1 MTKYYISKNR
11 RNNMAIPD
19 TYDLVLPLLEIIKD
33 KDEYKVQEIIDDVI
47 EYIDISD
54 EDKEIRLPN
63 NEPVINSRI
72 STANTYLKKA
82 ELIES
87 NRFMYYNITEE
98 GLNVLSD
105 NPEVITEEDLMK
117 YDGFREYK
125 NIFIHDDTKDLDIN
139 ELNPTDALRE
149 SFKKQMESVQ
159 KEIEDEMKE
168 ENKKTSNK
176 KYFQSKENSNSD
188 KVFGIKA
195 NREKIKEKDDDEEDE
210 KYSRCHHKKHH
221 GRGKCHHKHDKDKC
235 KCHKH
240 GKGKCRCHHKK
251 VVFNIEFSPAE
262 ELLNYAE
269 LLEKGYLTKEEFEKK
284 KEELLKIEYKI

>member
-1 MTKYYISKNR
+1 
-11 RNNMAIPD
+11 MAIPE

-33 KDEYKVQEIIDDVI
+33 KDEYKVQEITEEVID
-47 EYIDISD
+47 YIDISD
-54 EDKEIRLPN
+54 EDKEITLPN

-87 NRFMYYNITEE
+87 NRFMYFNITEE
-98 GLNVLSD
+98 GLRLLD
-105 NPEVITEEDLMK
+105 ENPDKITEEDLME

-125 NIFIHDDTKDLDIN
+125 KVFIHDDTKDLDIN

-159 KEIEDEMKE
+159 KEIEDDMKE
-168 ENKKTSNK
+168 ENKKAQNK
-176 KYFQSKENSNSD
+176 KYFQSKEYADSN

-195 NREKIKEKDDDEEDE
+195 DREKIKDKEDDDEE
-210 KYSRCHHKKHH
+210 YSKCHHKKHKH
-221 GRGKCHHKHDKDKC
+221 GKGKGKCHHKHDKDKC
-235 KCHKH
+235 RCHKH
-240 GKGKCRCHHKK
+240 GHGKCKCHRKK

-262 ELLNYAE
+262 ELLNYAK

-284 KEELLKIEYKI
+284 KEELLNIEYKI

>member
-1 MTKYYISKNR
+1 
-11 RNNMAIPD
+11 MAIPE

-33 KDEYKVQEIIDDVI
+33 KDEYKVQEVTEEVID
-47 EYIDISD
+47 YIDISD
-54 EDKEIRLPN
+54 EDKEITLPN

-87 NRFMYYNITEE
+87 NRFMYFNITEE
-98 GLNVLSD
+98 GLRLLD
-105 NPEVITEEDLMK
+105 ENPDKITEEDLME

-125 NIFIHDDTKDLDIN
+125 KVFIHDDTKDLDIN

-159 KEIEDEMKE
+159 KEIEDDMKE
-168 ENKKTSNK
+168 ENKKAQNK
-176 KYFQSKENSNSD
+176 KYFQSKEYDDSN

-195 NREKIKEKDDDEEDE
+195 NREKIKDKEDDDEE
-210 KYSRCHHKKHH
+210 YSKCHHKKHRH
-221 GRGKCHHKHDKDKC
+221 GKGKGKCHHKHDKDKC

-240 GKGKCRCHHKK
+240 GHGKCRCHHKK

-284 KEELLKIEYKI
+284 KEELLNIEYKI

>member
-1 MTKYYISKNR
+1 
-11 RNNMAIPD
+11 MAIPE

-33 KDEYKVQEIIDDVI
+33 KDEYKVQEVTEEVID
-47 EYIDISD
+47 YIDISD
-54 EDKEIRLPN
+54 EDKEITLPN

-87 NRFMYYNITEE
+87 NRFMYFNITEE
-98 GLNVLSD
+98 GLRLLD
-105 NPEVITEEDLMK
+105 ENPDKITEEDLME

-125 NIFIHDDTKDLDIN
+125 KVFIHDDTKNLDIN

-159 KEIEDEMKE
+159 KEIEDDMKE
-168 ENKKTSNK
+168 ENKKAQNK
-176 KYFQSKENSNSD
+176 KYFQSKEYDDSN

-195 NREKIKEKDDDEEDE
+195 DREKIKDKEDDDEE
-210 KYSRCHHKKHH
+210 YSKCHHKKHKH
-221 GRGKCHHKHDKDKC
+221 GKGKGKCHHKHDKDKC
-235 KCHKH
+235 RCHKH
-240 GKGKCRCHHKK
+240 GHGKCKCHRKK

-284 KEELLKIEYKI
+284 KEELLNIEYKI

>member
-1 MTKYYISKNR
+1 
-11 RNNMAIPD
+11 MAIPE

-33 KDEYKVQEIIDDVI
+33 KDEYKVQEVTEEVID
-47 EYIDISD
+47 YIDISD
-54 EDKEIRLPN
+54 EDKEITLPN

-87 NRFMYYNITEE
+87 NRFMYFNITEE
-98 GLNVLSD
+98 GLRLLD
-105 NPEVITEEDLMK
+105 ENPDKITEEDLME

-125 NIFIHDDTKDLDIN
+125 KVFIHDDTKNLDIN

-159 KEIEDEMKE
+159 KEIEDDMKE
-168 ENKKTSNK
+168 ENKKAQNK
-176 KYFQSKENSNSD
+176 KYFQSKEYADSN

-195 NREKIKEKDDDEEDE
+195 DREKIKDKEDDDEE
-210 KYSRCHHKKHH
+210 YSKCHHKKHRH
-221 GRGKCHHKHDKDKC
+221 GKGKGKCHHKHDKDKC
-235 KCHKH
+235 RCHKH
-240 GKGKCRCHHKK
+240 GHGKCKCHRKK

-284 KEELLKIEYKI
+284 KEELLNIEYKI

>member
-1 MTKYYISKNR
+1 
-11 RNNMAIPD
+11 MAIPE

-33 KDEYKVQEIIDDVI
+33 KDEYKVQEVTEEVID
-47 EYIDISD
+47 YIDISD
-54 EDKEIRLPN
+54 EDKEITLPN

-87 NRFMYYNITEE
+87 NRFMYFNITEE
-98 GLNVLSD
+98 GLRLLD
-105 NPEVITEEDLMK
+105 ENPDKITEEDLME

-125 NIFIHDDTKDLDIN
+125 KVFIHDDTKDLDIN

-159 KEIEDEMKE
+159 KEIEDDMKE
-168 ENKKTSNK
+168 ENKKAQNK
-176 KYFQSKENSNSD
+176 KYFQSKEYADSN

-195 NREKIKEKDDDEEDE
+195 DREKIKDKEDDDEE
-210 KYSRCHHKKHH
+210 YSKCHHKKHKH
-221 GRGKCHHKHDKDKC
+221 GKGKGKCHHKHDKDKC
-235 KCHKH
+235 RCHKH
-240 GKGKCRCHHKK
+240 GHGKCKCHHKQ

-262 ELLNYAE
+262 ELLNYAK

-284 KEELLKIEYKI
+284 KEELLNIEYKI

>member
-1 MTKYYISKNR
+1 
-11 RNNMAIPD
+11 MAIPE

-33 KDEYKVQEIIDDVI
+33 KDEYKVQEVTEEVID
-47 EYIDISD
+47 YIDISD
-54 EDKEIRLPN
+54 EDKEITLPN

-87 NRFMYYNITEE
+87 NRFMYFNITEE
-98 GLNVLSD
+98 GLRLLD
-105 NPEVITEEDLMK
+105 ENPDKITEEDLME

-125 NIFIHDDTKDLDIN
+125 KVFIHDDTKDLDIN

-159 KEIEDEMKE
+159 KEIEDDMKE
-168 ENKKTSNK
+168 ENKKAQNK
-176 KYFQSKENSNSD
+176 KYFQSKEYDDSN
-188 KVFGIKA
+188 KVFGINA
-195 NREKIKEKDDDEEDE
+195 DREKIKDKEYDDEE
-210 KYSRCHHKKHH
+210 YSKCHHKKHKH
-221 GRGKCHHKHDKDKC
+221 GKGKGKCHHKHDKDKC
-235 KCHKH
+235 RCHKH
-240 GKGKCRCHHKK
+240 GHGKCKCHRKK

-284 KEELLKIEYKI
+284 KEELLNIEYKI

>member
-1 MTKYYISKNR
+1 
-11 RNNMAIPD
+11 MAIPE

-33 KDEYKVQEIIDDVI
+33 KDEYKVQEVTEEVID
-47 EYIDISD
+47 YIDISD
-54 EDKEIRLPN
+54 EDKEITLPN

-87 NRFMYYNITEE
+87 NRFMYFNITEE
-98 GLNVLSD
+98 GLRLLD
-105 NPEVITEEDLMK
+105 ENPDKITEEDLME

-125 NIFIHDDTKDLDIN
+125 KVFIHDDTKDLDIN

-159 KEIEDEMKE
+159 KEIEDDMKE
-168 ENKKTSNK
+168 ENKKAQNK
-176 KYFQSKENSNSD
+176 KYFQSKEYADSN

-195 NREKIKEKDDDEEDE
+195 DREKIKDKEDDDEE
-210 KYSRCHHKKHH
+210 YSKCHHKKHKH
-221 GRGKCHHKHDKDKC
+221 GKGKGKCHHKHDKDKC
-235 KCHKH
+235 RCHKH
-240 GKGKCRCHHKK
+240 GHGKCKCHRKK

-284 KEELLKIEYKI
+284 KEELLNIEYKI

>member
-1 MTKYYISKNR
+1 
-11 RNNMAIPD
+11 MAIPE

-33 KDEYKVQEIIDDVI
+33 KDEYKVQEITEEVID
-47 EYIDISD
+47 YIDISD
-54 EDKEIRLPN
+54 EDKEITLPN

-87 NRFMYYNITEE
+87 NRFMYFNITEE
-98 GLNVLSD
+98 GLRLLD
-105 NPEVITEEDLMK
+105 ENPDKITEEDLME

-125 NIFIHDDTKDLDIN
+125 KVFIHDDTKNLDIN

-159 KEIEDEMKE
+159 KEIEDDMKE
-168 ENKKTSNK
+168 ENKKAQNK
-176 KYFQSKENSNSD
+176 KYFQSKEYADSN

-195 NREKIKEKDDDEEDE
+195 DREKIKDKEDDDEE
-210 KYSRCHHKKHH
+210 YSKCHHKKHKH
-221 GRGKCHHKHDKDKC
+221 GKGKGKCHHKHDKDKC
-235 KCHKH
+235 RCHKH
-240 GKGKCRCHHKK
+240 GHGKCKCHRKK

-262 ELLNYAE
+262 ELLNYAK

-284 KEELLKIEYKI
+284 KEELLNIEYKI

>member
-1 MTKYYISKNR
+1 
-11 RNNMAIPD
+11 MAIPE

-33 KDEYKVQEIIDDVI
+33 KDEYKVQEVTEEVID
-47 EYIDISD
+47 YIDISD
-54 EDKEIRLPN
+54 EDKEITLPN

-87 NRFMYYNITEE
+87 NRFMYFNITEE
-98 GLNVLSD
+98 GLRVLD
-105 NPEVITEEDLMK
+105 ENPEKITEEDLME

-125 NIFIHDDTKDLDIN
+125 KVFIHDDTKDLDIN

-159 KEIEDEMKE
+159 KEIEDDMKE
-168 ENKKTSNK
+168 ENKKAQNK
-176 KYFQSKENSNSD
+176 KYFQSKEYDDSN

-195 NREKIKEKDDDEEDE
+195 DREKIKDKEDDDEE
-210 KYSRCHHKKHH
+210 YSKCHHKKHKH
-221 GRGKCHHKHDKDKC
+221 GKGKGKCHHKHDKDKC
-235 KCHKH
+235 RCHKH
-240 GKGKCRCHHKK
+240 GHGKCKCKCHRKK
-251 VVFNIEFSPAE
+251 VVFNIEFSPAD
-262 ELLNYAE
+262 ELLNYAK

-284 KEELLKIEYKI
+284 KEELLNIEYKI

>member
-1 MTKYYISKNR
+1 
-11 RNNMAIPD
+11 MAIPE

-33 KDEYKVQEIIDDVI
+33 KDEYKVQEITEEVID
-47 EYIDISD
+47 YIDISD

-87 NRFMYYNITEE
+87 NRFMYFNITEE
-98 GLNVLSD
+98 GLRVLD
-105 NPEVITEEDLMK
+105 ENPDKITEEDLME

-125 NIFIHDDTKDLDIN
+125 NVFIHDDTKDLDIN

-168 ENKKTSNK
+168 EKRSSSNK
-176 KYFQSKENSNSD
+176 KYFQSKEYDDSN

-195 NREKIKEKDDDEEDE
+195 NRENIRDKEDDDEE
-210 KYSRCHHKKHH
+210 SS
-221 GRGKCHHKHDKDKC
+221 KCHHKGHGHGKGKGKCHKRGHGKC

-240 GKGKCRCHHKK
+240 GKCKCHHKK
-251 VVFNIEFSPAE
+251 VIFNIEFSPAE

-269 LLEKGYLTKEEFEKK
+269 LLEKAYITKEEFEKK
-284 KEELLKIEYKI
+284 KEELLNIEYKL

>member
-1 MTKYYISKNR
+1 
-11 RNNMAIPD
+11 MAIPE

-33 KDEYKVQEIIDDVI
+33 KDEYKVQED
-47 EYIDISD
+47 YIDISD
-54 EDKEIRLPN
+54 EDKEITLPN

-87 NRFMYYNITEE
+87 NRFMYFNITEE
-98 GLNVLSD
+98 GLRLLD
-105 NPEVITEEDLMK
+105 ENPDKITEEDLME

-125 NIFIHDDTKDLDIN
+125 KVFIHDDTKDLDIN

-159 KEIEDEMKE
+159 KEIEDDMKE
-168 ENKKTSNK
+168 ENKKAQNK
-176 KYFQSKENSNSD
+176 KYFQSKEYADSN

-195 NREKIKEKDDDEEDE
+195 DREKIKDKEDDDEE
-210 KYSRCHHKKHH
+210 YSKCHHKKHKH
-221 GRGKCHHKHDKDKC
+221 GKGKGKCHHKHDKDKC
-235 KCHKH
+235 RCHKH
-240 GKGKCRCHHKK
+240 GHGKCKCHRKK

-262 ELLNYAE
+262 ELLNYAR

-284 KEELLKIEYKI
+284 KEELLNIEYKI

>member
-1 MTKYYISKNR
+1 
-11 RNNMAIPD
+11 MAIPE

-33 KDEYKVQEIIDDVI
+33 KDEYKVQEITEEVID
-47 EYIDISD
+47 YIDISD
-54 EDKEIRLPN
+54 EEKEIRLPN

-98 GLNVLSD
+98 GLKVLDD
-105 NPEVITEEDLMK
+105 NPDKITEEDLME

-125 NIFIHDDTKDLDIN
+125 NVFIHDDTKDLDIN

-159 KEIEDEMKE
+159 KEIEEDMKE
-168 ENKKTSNK
+168 ENKKTQNK
-176 KYFQSKENSNSD
+176 KYFQSKEYDDSN

-195 NREKIKEKDDDEEDE
+195 NRENIKDKKED
-210 KYSRCHHKKHH
+210 KYSKCHDKKHKH
-221 GRGKCHHKHDKDKC
+221 HHKH
-235 KCHKH
+235 
-240 GKGKCRCHHKK
+240 KK
-251 VVFNIEFSPAE
+251 LVLNIEFSPAE
-262 ELLNYAE
+262 ELLKYAE
-269 LLEKGYLTKEEFEKK
+269 LFEKGYITKEEFEKK
-284 KEELLKIEYKI
+284 KEELLNIEYKI

>member
-1 MTKYYISKNR
+1 
-11 RNNMAIPD
+11 MAIPE

-33 KDEYKVQEIIDDVI
+33 KDEYKVSEIIDEVI
-47 EYIDISD
+47 DYIDLAD

-63 NEPVINSRI
+63 NEPLINSRI

-87 NRFMYYNITEE
+87 NRFMYFNISEE

-105 NPEVITEEDLMK
+105 KPAKITEDDLME

-125 NIFIHDDTKDLDIN
+125 KVFIHDDTKDLDIN

-159 KEIEDEMKE
+159 KEIEEEMKE
-168 ENKKTSNK
+168 ENKKASNK
-176 KYFQSKENSNSD
+176 KYFQSKEYDSED

-195 NREKIKEKDDDEEDE
+195 NRDKKVDDD
-210 KYSRCHHKKHH
+210 KYSKCHDKKHKH
-221 GRGKCHHKHDKDKC
+221 HHKH
-235 KCHKH
+235 
-240 GKGKCRCHHKK
+240 KK
-251 VVFNIEFSPAE
+251 LVLNIEFSPAE
-262 ELLNYAE
+262 ELKTYAE
-269 LLEKGYLTKEEFEKK
+269 LFEKGYLTKEEFEKK
-284 KEELLKIEYKI
+284 KEELLKIEYTL

>member
-1 MTKYYISKNR
+1 
-11 RNNMAIPD
+11 MAIPE

-33 KDEYKVQEIIDDVI
+33 KDEYKVQEITEEVID
-47 EYIDISD
+47 YIDISD
-54 EDKEIRLPN
+54 EDKEITLPN

-87 NRFMYYNITEE
+87 NRFMYFNITEE
-98 GLNVLSD
+98 GLRLLD
-105 NPEVITEEDLMK
+105 ENPDKITEEDLME

-125 NIFIHDDTKDLDIN
+125 KVFIHDDTKNLDIN

-159 KEIEDEMKE
+159 KEIEDDMKE
-168 ENKKTSNK
+168 ENKKAQNK
-176 KYFQSKENSNSD
+176 KYFQSKEYADSN

-195 NREKIKEKDDDEEDE
+195 DREKIKDKEDDDEE
-210 KYSRCHHKKHH
+210 YSKCHHKKHKH
-221 GRGKCHHKHDKDKC
+221 GKGKGKCHHKHDKDKC
-235 KCHKH
+235 RCHKH
-240 GKGKCRCHHKK
+240 GHGKCKCKCHRKK

-284 KEELLKIEYKI
+284 KEELLNIEYKI

>member
-1 MTKYYISKNR
+1 
-11 RNNMAIPD
+11 MAIPE

-33 KDEYKVQEIIDDVI
+33 KDEYKVQEITEEVID
-47 EYIDISD
+47 YIDISD
-54 EDKEIRLPN
+54 EDKEITLPN

-87 NRFMYYNITEE
+87 NRFMYFNITEE
-98 GLNVLSD
+98 GLRLLD
-105 NPEVITEEDLMK
+105 ENPDKITEEDLME

-125 NIFIHDDTKDLDIN
+125 KVFIHDDTKDLDIN

-159 KEIEDEMKE
+159 KEIEDDMKE
-168 ENKKTSNK
+168 ENKKAQNK
-176 KYFQSKENSNSD
+176 KYFQSKEYDDSN

-195 NREKIKEKDDDEEDE
+195 DREKIKDKEDDDEE
-210 KYSRCHHKKHH
+210 YSKCHHKKHKH
-221 GRGKCHHKHDKDKC
+221 GKGKGKCHHKHDKDKC
-235 KCHKH
+235 RCHKH
-240 GKGKCRCHHKK
+240 GHGKCKCHRKK

-284 KEELLKIEYKI
+284 KEELLNIEYKI

>member
-1 MTKYYISKNR
+1 
-11 RNNMAIPD
+11 MAIPE

-33 KDEYKVQEIIDDVI
+33 KDEYKVQEVTEEVID
-47 EYIDISD
+47 YIDISD
-54 EDKEIRLPN
+54 EDKEITLPN

-87 NRFMYYNITEE
+87 NRFMYFNITEE
-98 GLNVLSD
+98 GLRLLD
-105 NPEVITEEDLMK
+105 ENPDKITEEDLME

-125 NIFIHDDTKDLDIN
+125 KVFIHDDTKDLDIN

-159 KEIEDEMKE
+159 KEIEDDMKE
-168 ENKKTSNK
+168 ENKKAQNK
-176 KYFQSKENSNSD
+176 KYFQSKEYADSN

-195 NREKIKEKDDDEEDE
+195 DREKIKDKEDDDEE
-210 KYSRCHHKKHH
+210 YSKCHHKKHRH
-221 GRGKCHHKHDKDKC
+221 SKGKGKCHHKHDKDKC
-235 KCHKH
+235 RCHKH
-240 GKGKCRCHHKK
+240 GHGKCKCHRKK

-262 ELLNYAE
+262 ELLNYAR

-284 KEELLKIEYKI
+284 KEELLNIEYKI

>member
-1 MTKYYISKNR
+1 
-11 RNNMAIPD
+11 MAIPE

-33 KDEYKVQEIIDDVI
+33 KDEYKVQEVTEEVID
-47 EYIDISD
+47 YIDISD
-54 EDKEIRLPN
+54 EDKEITLPN

-87 NRFMYYNITEE
+87 NRFMYFNITEE
-98 GLNVLSD
+98 GLRLLD
-105 NPEVITEEDLMK
+105 ENPDKITEEDLME

-125 NIFIHDDTKDLDIN
+125 KVFIHDDTKNLDIN

-159 KEIEDEMKE
+159 KEIEDDMKE
-168 ENKKTSNK
+168 ENKKAQNK
-176 KYFQSKENSNSD
+176 KYFQSKEYADSN

-195 NREKIKEKDDDEEDE
+195 DREKIKDKEDDDEE
-210 KYSRCHHKKHH
+210 YSKCHHKKHKH
-221 GRGKCHHKHDKDKC
+221 GKGKGKCHHKHDKDKC
-235 KCHKH
+235 RCHKH
-240 GKGKCRCHHKK
+240 GHGKCKCHRKK

-284 KEELLKIEYKI
+284 KEELLNIEYKI

>member
-1 MTKYYISKNR
+1 
-11 RNNMAIPD
+11 MAIPE

-33 KDEYKVQEIIDDVI
+33 KDEYKVQEVTEEVID
-47 EYIDISD
+47 YIDISD
-54 EDKEIRLPN
+54 EDKEITLPN

-87 NRFMYYNITEE
+87 NRFMYFNITEE
-98 GLNVLSD
+98 GLRLLD
-105 NPEVITEEDLMK
+105 ENPDKITEEDLME

-125 NIFIHDDTKDLDIN
+125 KVFIHDDTKNLDIN

-159 KEIEDEMKE
+159 KEIEDDMKE
-168 ENKKTSNK
+168 ENKKAQNK
-176 KYFQSKENSNSD
+176 KYFQSKEYADSN

-195 NREKIKEKDDDEEDE
+195 DREKIKDKEDDDEE
-210 KYSRCHHKKHH
+210 YSKCHHKKHRH
-221 GRGKCHHKHDKDKC
+221 SKGKGKCHHKHDKDKC
-235 KCHKH
+235 RCHKH
-240 GKGKCRCHHKK
+240 GHGKCKCKCHRNKE
-251 VVFNIEFSPAE
+251 VFNIEFSPAE

-284 KEELLKIEYKI
+284 KEELLNIEYKI

>member
-1 MTKYYISKNR
+1 
-11 RNNMAIPD
+11 MAIPE

-33 KDEYKVQEIIDDVI
+33 KDEYKVQEVTEEVID
-47 EYIDISD
+47 YIDISD
-54 EDKEIRLPN
+54 EDKEITLPN

-87 NRFMYYNITEE
+87 NRFMYFNITEE
-98 GLNVLSD
+98 GLRLLD
-105 NPEVITEEDLMK
+105 ENPDKITEEDLME

-125 NIFIHDDTKDLDIN
+125 KVFIHDDTKNLDIN

-159 KEIEDEMKE
+159 KEIEDDMKE
-168 ENKKTSNK
+168 ENKKAQNK
-176 KYFQSKENSNSD
+176 KYFQSKEYDDSN

-195 NREKIKEKDDDEEDE
+195 DREKIKDKEYDDEE
-210 KYSRCHHKKHH
+210 YSKCHHKKHRH
-221 GRGKCHHKHDKDKC
+221 SKGKGKCHHKHDKDKC
-235 KCHKH
+235 RCHKH
-240 GKGKCRCHHKK
+240 GHGKCKCKCHRKK

-262 ELLNYAE
+262 ELLNYAK

-284 KEELLKIEYKI
+284 KEELLNIEYKI

>member
-1 MTKYYISKNR
+1 
-11 RNNMAIPD
+11 MAIPE

-33 KDEYKVQEIIDDVI
+33 KDEYKVQEVTEEVID
-47 EYIDISD
+47 YIDISD
-54 EDKEIRLPN
+54 EDKEITLPN

-87 NRFMYYNITEE
+87 NRFMYFNITEE
-98 GLNVLSD
+98 GLRLLD
-105 NPEVITEEDLMK
+105 ENPDKITEEDLME

-125 NIFIHDDTKDLDIN
+125 KVFIHDDTKDLDIN

-159 KEIEDEMKE
+159 KEIEDDMKE
-168 ENKKTSNK
+168 ENKKAQNK
-176 KYFQSKENSNSD
+176 KYFQSKEYADSN

-195 NREKIKEKDDDEEDE
+195 DREKIKDKEDDDEE
-210 KYSRCHHKKHH
+210 YSKCHHKKHKH
-221 GRGKCHHKHDKDKC
+221 GKGKGKCHHKHDKDKC
-235 KCHKH
+235 RCHKH
-240 GKGKCRCHHKK
+240 GHGKCKCKCHRKK

-284 KEELLKIEYKI
+284 KEELLNIEYKI

>member
-1 MTKYYISKNR
+1 
-11 RNNMAIPD
+11 MAIPE

-33 KDEYKVQEIIDDVI
+33 KDEYKVQEVTEEVID
-47 EYIDISD
+47 YIDISD
-54 EDKEIRLPN
+54 EDKEITLPN

-87 NRFMYYNITEE
+87 NRFMYFNITEE
-98 GLNVLSD
+98 GLRLLD
-105 NPEVITEEDLMK
+105 ENPDKITEEDLME

-125 NIFIHDDTKDLDIN
+125 KVFIHDDTKNLDIN

-159 KEIEDEMKE
+159 KEIEDDMKE
-168 ENKKTSNK
+168 ENKKAQNK
-176 KYFQSKENSNSD
+176 KYFQSKEYADSN

-195 NREKIKEKDDDEEDE
+195 DREKIKDKEDDDEE
-210 KYSRCHHKKHH
+210 YSKCHHKKHKH
-221 GRGKCHHKHDKDKC
+221 GKGKGKCHHKHDKDKC
-235 KCHKH
+235 RCHKH
-240 GKGKCRCHHKK
+240 GHGKCKCHRKK

-262 ELLNYAE
+262 ELLNYAR

-284 KEELLKIEYKI
+284 KEELLNIEYKI

>member
-1 MTKYYISKNR
+1 
-11 RNNMAIPD
+11 MAIPE

-33 KDEYKVQEIIDDVI
+33 KDEYKVQEITEEVID
-47 EYIDISD
+47 YIDISD
-54 EDKEIRLPN
+54 EDKEITLPN

-87 NRFMYYNITEE
+87 NRFMYFNITEE
-98 GLNVLSD
+98 GLRVLD
-105 NPEVITEEDLMK
+105 ENPDKITEEDLME

-125 NIFIHDDTKDLDIN
+125 KVFIHDDTKDLDIN

-159 KEIEDEMKE
+159 KEIEDDMKE
-168 ENKKTSNK
+168 ENKKAQNK
-176 KYFQSKENSNSD
+176 KYFQSKEYADSN

-195 NREKIKEKDDDEEDE
+195 DREKIKDKEDDDEE
-210 KYSRCHHKKHH
+210 YSKCHHKKHKH
-221 GRGKCHHKHDKDKC
+221 GKGKGKCHHKHDKDKC
-235 KCHKH
+235 RCHKH
-240 GKGKCRCHHKK
+240 GHGKCKCHRKK

-262 ELLNYAE
+262 ELLNYAR

-284 KEELLKIEYKI
+284 KEELLNIEYKI